1 MYIKVCIYNDY
12 SENLM
17 ILFHVYVFLVLVS
30 TAESYIG
37 AFESF
42 DLFLILSL
50 LLIFVCG
57 LQPFHFSK
65 ARIMPF
71 FNVLTFTTGI
81 KL

>member
-42 DLFLILSL
+42 DLFFDIKSPSYFCLWSATISL
-50 LLIFVCG
+50 
-57 LQPFHFSK
+57 
-65 ARIMPF
+65 
-71 FNVLTFTTGI
+71 
-81 KL
+81 